1 MEEPRPFE
9 AVFNWQTQNATAQ
22 NTVLQNLDHKVQS
35 VATQVQNTDKKIDN
49 IATQFEQMYTNL
61 KNIVTLLDSEIRQMI
76 QQRYWGLEFDK
87 KEAEIRRLQA

>member
-9 AVFNWQTQNATAQ
+9 AVFNWQIQNATAQ

-35 VATQVQNTDKKIDN
+35 VPTQVRNTDKKIDS
-49 IATQFEQMYTNL
+49 IAAQFEQMYTNL
-61 KNIVTLLDSEIRQMI
+61 KNKVTLLDSEIRQMI

-87 KEAEIRRLQA
+87 KEAEIYRLQA